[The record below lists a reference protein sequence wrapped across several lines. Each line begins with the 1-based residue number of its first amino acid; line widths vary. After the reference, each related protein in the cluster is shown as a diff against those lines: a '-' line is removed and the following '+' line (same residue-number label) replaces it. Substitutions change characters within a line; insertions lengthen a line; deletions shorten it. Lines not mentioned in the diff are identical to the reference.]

1 MVKSVLKSATAM
13 GLALLAQTLSAPVMA
28 QVAAAVP
35 ASASDKAAAGGLDEV
50 IVTAQRRSEN
60 LQKVP
65 LAVTS
70 LSQAALQKAQIT
82 TALDIARLVPNMI
95 ASNNVGQGSANVYY
109 IRGLGQT
116 QSFPT
121 FEPQVGTYVD
131 DIYIGRQN
139 ANNLSLFGVEQ
150 VQVLRGP
157 QGTLFGRNSTGGAV
171 VVTLQKPGESF
182 GGDLDLSYGGFKQIS
197 VRGAVDT
204 PLGDQVNAR
213 SAAFYTK
220 NDGYV
225 QNLTNGETLNDVE
238 SYGFREA
245 LRIRPKAYSN
255 LEWNLA
261 ADYSNSDSA
270 NVLNFPGPGGVD
282 GSGRVAYTGYSKD
295 GSALSGLLT
304 GAKSRLGQGVK
315 VKSWGA
321 SSNLKI
327 DLSSGTLTLI
337 SGFRGLDQ
345 KLGVDFPLAAFGP
358 LVPFDQ
364 GAIGQFALAQ
374 ALRSYQYSQE
384 VKWNGEL
391 GPKLSYTAGAFYM
404 FETNR
409 NNFGAAANIGPLVG
423 ATYFPAPLGDEL
435 TQNDTKSMA
444 VYAQGDYK
452 VNDQLTVT
460 LGGRFTHEEK
470 TLTAAANAPGLGF
483 TTEDIRNAGYDTD
496 LTVDEFTPRV
506 AVQYQLDSNLML
518 FASATRGF
526 QGGGWNGLTFKAK
539 TFNNFNPETIWSYET
554 GLRSESTDRK
564 LRFNATL
571 FYSDVKSYQ
580 LLSDLPT
587 AGDFVTTNAA
597 DFRAYGAEIDLDWRP
612 IERLSISAQLG
623 LMDAE
628 YQSPSA
634 NVQAQQA
641 ACRAAPGAATAA
653 CGAGI
658 VDLAGN
664 LAVPSQ
670 SPKTTVSTS
679 ATYDWD
685 LGSFVLSPTASV
697 QWLARQNVSTAGL
710 PAGAEPSRTV
720 LDLGLVL
727 APNNQPWTIS
737 AECKNCTME
746 DCGTTYLFGYK
757 YFNMPGTWAVRVHYR
772 F

>member
-1 MVKSVLKSATAM
+1 MKAILKSATAV

-28 QVAAAVP
+28 QEAAKPAATASQP
-35 ASASDKAAAGGLDEV
+35 ASGALDEV

-70 LSQAALQKAQIT
+70 LSQASLERAQINS
-82 TALDIARLVPNMI
+82 ALDIARVVPNMI

-139 ANNLSLFGVEQ
+139 ANNLALFGVEQ

-171 VVTLQKPGESF
+171 VVTLQKPSDTL
-182 GGDLDLSYGGFKQIS
+182 GGDLDVAYGAFNQIS
-197 VRGAVDT
+197 ARGAVNV
-204 PLGDQVNAR
+204 PISDQVSAR
-213 SAAFYTK
+213 IAAFTNK

-225 QNLTNGETLNDVE
+225 ENLTNGETLNDVK
-238 SYGFREA
+238 SFGFRES
-245 LRIRPKAYSN
+245 LRIRPAKYTN
-255 LEWNLA
+255 VEWNLA
-261 ADYSNSDSA
+261 TDYSSSDSA

-282 GSGRVAYTGYSKD
+282 GSGRVAYTGYSRD
-295 GSALSGLLT
+295 GAALSGFLS
-304 GAKSRLGQGVK
+304 GAKSKLGQGVK

-321 SSNLKI
+321 NSNLKI
-327 DLSSGTLTLI
+327 DLTGGTLTLI

-345 KLGVDFPLAAFGP
+345 RLGVDFPLAAFGP
-358 LVPFDQ
+358 LVPYDP
-364 GAIGQFALAQ
+364 GAAGQFSLAQ

-384 VKWNGEL
+384 VKWNGEI
-391 GPKLSYTAGAFYM
+391 GDKLNYTAGGFYM

-409 NNFGAAANIGPLVG
+409 NNFGAVANIGPLI
-423 ATYFPAPLGDEL
+423 ALEYFPVPLGDEF
-435 TQNDTKSMA
+435 TKNDTKSTA

-452 VNDQLTVT
+452 VNDKLTVT

-470 TLTAAANAPGLGF
+470 TLSAQANVPGLGF
-483 TTEDIRNAGYDTD
+483 STQDIRDAGYKTK
-496 LTVDEFTPRV
+496 LTVDEFTPRA
-506 AVQYQLDSNLML
+506 AVQYQLDPQVML

-526 QGGGWNGLTFKAK
+526 QGGGWNGLTFAPA
-539 TFNNFNPETIWSYET
+539 TFNNFDPETIWSYEAGMRAET
-554 GLRSESTDRK
+554 PNRQ

-571 FYSDVKSYQ
+571 FYSDVKDYQ

-597 DFRAYGAEIDLDWRP
+597 DFRAYGAEFDVDWRP
-612 IERLSISAQLG
+612 IEQLSLSAQIG
-623 LMDAE
+623 LMDAK

-634 NVQAQQA
+634 DVVVQQG
-641 ACRAAPGAATAA
+641 ACREDPGALNPA

-664 LAVPSQ
+664 LAEPSQ
-670 SPKTTVSTS
+670 SPNMTLSTS
-679 ATYDWD
+679 ATYDWNF
-685 LGSFVLSPTASV
+685 STFTLSPTASV
-697 QWLARQNVSTAGL
+697 QWIDRQNVSTAGI
-710 PAGAEPSRTV
+710 PDGAEPSRTI

-746 DCGTTYLFGYK
+746 DWGTTYLFGYK
-757 YFNMPGTWAVRVHYR
+757 YYNTPGTWAVRVHYS